1 MMDVLTHQ
9 PLHPDMVRDAV
20 SDDAHGAFLVFEGV
34 VRNHFEGRAV
44 IGLEYEAYPE
54 MVEPFLEA
62 LKAEVQEKWPG
73 TEIAVIHRLGRLEV
87 GDTSLLLAA
96 SAPHRA
102 EVYAASSHALEAIK
116 AGLPVWKK
124 EILADGSHWKPN
136 AG

>member
-1 MMDVLTHQ
+1 MDVLTHQ

-20 SDDAHGAFLVFEGV
+20 SDTAHGALLVFEGV
-34 VRNHFEGRAV
+34 VRNHFDGQEV

-54 MVEPFLEA
+54 MVEPFLAA
-62 LKAEVQEKWPG
+62 LKEEVKRSWPG
-73 TEIAVIHRLGRLEV
+73 IEIAVIHRVGNLEV
-87 GDTSLLLAA
+87 GDTSMLLAV

-102 EVYAASSHALEAIK
+102 EAYAASKHALEAIK
-116 AGLPVWKK
+116 AGLPIWKK